1 MNCKL
6 FQRLMLHLVCV
17 LFCATGASVAVA
29 QEQGNG
35 EMSVS
40 GRVIDAGSKTPLVGV
55 SVVVEGTTRGV
66 VTDEE
71 GRYAIEVDGANSVL
85 SFSYLGYVAQSIAVA
100 NRTEINVE
108 LREDQ
113 ESIDEVVV
121 IGYGKTTKKE
131 VTGSVSSLK
140 SDDFNTGSFT
150 NAAGLFQGK
159 VAGLSVVNPNG
170 GDPNASYEILL
181 RGANTLSAGQGP
193 LLIIDGVVGADIRN
207 INFQEVESVDVLK
220 DGSVAAIY
228 GTRGTNGVI
237 IITTKRARSGQTQV
251 EYDGQFSVQT
261 VARRAEPLTAKEFE
275 WVVNNYSPSSAGS
288 LYGAETDWFDEVT
301 RTPISH
307 KHSLAISGGSEK
319 FSHRTVVNVEQNQGL
334 QRKNDAEKYLF
345 KTNIHQTAFEGW
357 LDLDYN
363 AYFSKRVYSPADYS
377 VFEQAFYH
385 NPTEPVYDPTNTA
398 SGGYFRVDNTMAYY
412 NPVAMLNE
420 REQKSR
426 ADDLGGSVRAT
437 LNILPVQGLKWDN
450 FFSYGQQSFESRDYK
465 TRYYPS
471 AIGQDGIATISN
483 ELSRDIQWEST
494 LNYSRQ
500 FGRHS
505 LQAVLGYTWQRGY
518 YETSAMENNGFDTD
532 DWGTDNIGS
541 GSGLQ
546 NGQASMSSYK
556 ESNTYIALFGRV
568 MYNYDE
574 RYLLSVSLRRDGSSR
589 FGADNKW
596 GWFPAVSLGWR
607 ISQEEFL
614 RDAEWINE
622 LKLRAGYGVTGN
634 QDFSNYQ
641 SLLLMKTSGRFY
653 YNGKWINTYA
663 PASNANP
670 DLGWEKKAEW
680 NVGVDF
686 SVLDNR
692 LSLTLDYYQRRT
704 TDLLYTY
711 QVPTPPYVYNEMF
724 TNVGEIKNSG
734 IEITLSG
741 TPVRTKNLVWNSTLI
756 FSRNTNKL
764 VKFTNEE
771 FTDGEYKV
779 GWLNSPVAAYCQ
791 RLVEGES
798 LGTFYGPRWL
808 GVDEEGNDIYAN
820 SIAGSVPESAWEKIG
835 CAYPDFTLAWSNM
848 FRICK
853 NLDLSFTLRASIGGD
868 ILNTYA
874 LYYENLSEFG
884 LKNISSSWLD
894 KRNTGG
900 VMYSS
905 KYIEDAT
912 YLKLDNLS
920 LGYTFN
926 FKSKYIRSMR
936 LSLTGQNLLCLTGY
950 NGVDPEVS
958 LSGITPGIEN
968 VSYYPSTTT
977 FTVGVNLNF

>member
-1 MNCKL
+1 MNYKL
-6 FQRLMLHLVCV
+6 YQCLRLTLL
-17 LFCATGASVAVA
+17 CAWILLTGMSVSVA
-29 QEQGNG
+29 QGNSPV
-35 EMSVS
+35 EVS
-40 GRVIDAGSKTPLVGV
+40 GRVVDSGNMMPLPGV
-55 SVVVEGTTRGV
+55 SVIVEGTTRGV
-66 VTDEE
+66 VTDEN
-71 GRYAIEVDGANSVL
+71 GQYTIQVSGTNPVL
-85 SFSYLGYVAQSIAVA
+85 NFSYLGYDDQSIVVA
-100 NRTEINVE
+100 NRSQIDIEMH
-108 LREDQ
+108 
-113 ESIDEVVV
+113 ESEAEIDEVVV

-131 VTGSVSSLK
+131 VTGSVASLK
-140 SDDFNTGSFT
+140 SEDFNTGSFT

-159 VAGLSVVNPNG
+159 VAGLSVVNANG
-170 GDPNASYEILL
+170 GDPNATYEILL

-220 DGSVAAIY
+220 DGSAAAIY

-237 IITTKRARSGQTQV
+237 IITTKRARAGQTQV
-251 EYDGQFSVQT
+251 EYDGQVSVQT
-261 VARRAEPLTAKEFE
+261 VVRRAEPLTASVFE

-288 LYGAETDWFDEVT
+288 LYGAETDWFKEVT
-301 RTPISH
+301 RTPVSH
-307 KHSLAISGGSEK
+307 KHSVAVSGGSEK
-319 FSHRTVVNVEQNQGL
+319 FSHRTVINVEQNQGL
-334 QRKNDAEKYLF
+334 QRKNNSEKYLF
-345 KTNIHQTAFEGW
+345 KTNIHQSAFEGW

-385 NPTEPVYDPTNTA
+385 NPTEPIYDPSNTE

-420 REQKSR
+420 REQRYRS
-426 ADDLGGSVRAT
+426 DDLGGNIRAS
-437 LNILPVQGLKWDN
+437 LNILPVEGLKWNN
-450 FFSYGQQSFESRDYK
+450 FFSYGQQNFESRDYR
-465 TRYYPS
+465 TRYYPG
-471 AIGQDGIATISN
+471 AIGQDGVATISN
-483 ELSRDIQWEST
+483 EMTNDIQWEST
-494 LNYSRQ
+494 IDYSRQ

-505 LQAVLGYTWQRGY
+505 LQAVLGYTWQRGMF
-518 YETSAMENNGFDTD
+518 ESSAMENKGFDLD
-532 DWGTDNIGS
+532 DWGTNNIGS
-541 GSGLQ
+541 GSALPD
-546 NGQASMSSYK
+546 GQASMSSYK

-574 RYLLSVSLRRDGSSR
+574 RYLVSVSLRRDGSSR
-589 FGADNKW
+589 FGVDNKW

-607 ISQEEFL
+607 INQEQFL
-614 RDAEWINE
+614 ENVSWINE

-634 QDFSNYQ
+634 QDFANYQ
-641 SLLLMKTSGRFY
+641 SLLLVKTSGKFY

-711 QVPTPPYVYNEMF
+711 QVPTPPYIYNEMF

-734 IEITLSG
+734 IELTISG
-741 TPVRTKNLVWNSTLI
+741 TPVRSNNFVWNSTLI

-798 LGTFYGPRWL
+798 LGTFYGPKWL
-808 GVDEEGNDIYAN
+808 GVDAEGNDIYAN
-820 SIAGSVPESAWEKIG
+820 SIAGNVPESAWEKIG

-848 FRICK
+848 FRIYN

-874 LYYENLSEFG
+874 LYYDNLSEFG

-894 KRNTGG
+894 SRYKGG
-900 VMYSS
+900 VTYSS

-912 YLKLDNLS
+912 FLKLDNLS
-920 LGYTFN
+920 LGYTFHFN
-926 FKSKYIRSMR
+926 SKYIRSMR
-936 LSLTGQNLLCLTGY
+936 LSLTGQNLLCITGY
-950 NGVDPEVS
+950 KGVDPEVS
-958 LSGITPGIEN
+958 LSGITPGIES

-977 FTVGVNLNF
+977 FTFGVNLNF

>member
-40 GRVIDAGSKTPLVGV
+40 GRIIDASSKTPLVGV

-220 DGSVAAIY
+220 DGSAAAIY

-385 NPTEPVYDPTNTA
+385 NPTEPVYDPSNTA

>member
-35 EMSVS
+35 QMSVS
-40 GRVIDAGSKTPLVGV
+40 GRIIDASSKTPLVGV

-220 DGSVAAIY
+220 DGSAAAIY

>member
-40 GRVIDAGSKTPLVGV
+40 GRIIDASSKTPLVGV

-220 DGSVAAIY
+220 DGSAAAIY

-977 FTVGVNLNF
+977 FTVGINLNF

>member
-40 GRVIDAGSKTPLVGV
+40 GRIIDASSKTPLVGV

-220 DGSVAAIY
+220 DGSAAAIY

>member
-40 GRVIDAGSKTPLVGV
+40 GRIIDASSKTPLVGV

-220 DGSVAAIY
+220 DGSAAAIY

-764 VKFTNEE
+764 VKFTNGE

>member
-40 GRVIDAGSKTPLVGV
+40 GRIIDASSKTPLVGV

-170 GDPNASYEILL
+170 GDPNATYEILL

-220 DGSVAAIY
+220 DGSAAAIY

>member
-40 GRVIDAGSKTPLVGV
+40 GRIIDASSKTPLVGV

-220 DGSVAAIY
+220 DGSAAAIY

-450 FFSYGQQSFESRDYK
+450 FFSYGQQSFESRDYR

-711 QVPTPPYVYNEMF
+711 QVPTPPYIYNEMF

>member
-40 GRVIDAGSKTPLVGV
+40 GRIIDASSKTPLVGV

-85 SFSYLGYVAQSIAVA
+85 NFSYLGYVAQSIAVA

-220 DGSVAAIY
+220 DGSAAAIY

-500 FGRHS
+500 FGH
-505 LQAVLGYTWQRGY
+505 RGPRS
-518 YETSAMENNGFDTD
+518 T
-532 DWGTDNIGS
+532 I
-541 GSGLQ
+541 
-546 NGQASMSSYK
+546 
-556 ESNTYIALFGRV
+556 
-568 MYNYDE
+568 
-574 RYLLSVSLRRDGSSR
+574 
-589 FGADNKW
+589 
-596 GWFPAVSLGWR
+596 
-607 ISQEEFL
+607 
-614 RDAEWINE
+614 
-622 LKLRAGYGVTGN
+622 GVTP
-634 QDFSNYQ
+634 
-641 SLLLMKTSGRFY
+641 
-653 YNGKWINTYA
+653 
-663 PASNANP
+663 PATRCRPCWATRGSAATTRRRP
-670 DLGWEKKAEW
+670 W
-680 NVGVDF
+680 
-686 SVLDNR
+686 
-692 LSLTLDYYQRRT
+692 RT
-704 TDLLYTY
+704 TGLTPTTG
-711 QVPTPPYVYNEMF
+711 VPTTSVRAAACRTARLRCPP
-724 TNVGEIKNSG
+724 TRSR
-734 IEITLSG
+734 
-741 TPVRTKNLVWNSTLI
+741 TPT
-756 FSRNTNKL
+756 
-764 VKFTNEE
+764 
-771 FTDGEYKV
+771 
-779 GWLNSPVAAYCQ
+779 SPSSAA
-791 RLVEGES
+791 
-798 LGTFYGPRWL
+798 
-808 GVDEEGNDIYAN
+808 
-820 SIAGSVPESAWEKIG
+820 
-835 CAYPDFTLAWSNM
+835 
-848 FRICK
+848 
-853 NLDLSFTLRASIGGD
+853 
-868 ILNTYA
+868 
-874 LYYENLSEFG
+874 
-884 LKNISSSWLD
+884 
-894 KRNTGG
+894 
-900 VMYSS
+900 
-905 KYIEDAT
+905 
-912 YLKLDNLS
+912 
-920 LGYTFN
+920 
-926 FKSKYIRSMR
+926 
-936 LSLTGQNLLCLTGY
+936 
-950 NGVDPEVS
+950 
-958 LSGITPGIEN
+958 
-968 VSYYPSTTT
+968 
-977 FTVGVNLNF
+977 

>member
-6 FQRLMLHLVCV
+6 FHRLMLHLVCV

-35 EMSVS
+35 QMSVS

-85 SFSYLGYVAQSIAVA
+85 SFSYLGYVAQSIAVT

-220 DGSVAAIY
+220 DGSAAAIY

>member
-35 EMSVS
+35 QMSVS
-40 GRVIDAGSKTPLVGV
+40 GRVIDASSKTPLVGV

-220 DGSVAAIY
+220 DGSAAAIY

-385 NPTEPVYDPTNTA
+385 NPTEPVYDPSNTA

>member
-40 GRVIDAGSKTPLVGV
+40 GRIIDASSKTPLVGV

-220 DGSVAAIY
+220 DGSAAAIY

-426 ADDLGGSVRAT
+426 VDDLGGSVRVT

>member
-40 GRVIDAGSKTPLVGV
+40 GRIIDASSKTPLVGV

-220 DGSVAAIY
+220 DGSAAAIY

-345 KTNIHQTAFEGW
+345 KTNIHQMAFEGW